1 MESHIKYSKGVC
13 WIGDCRIPFVD
24 EPDPSA
30 KRYQSYRNVDNL
42 YGGYGDTHNE
52 YKEQQGRFTPN
63 LLVCDDMLN
72 DGRVGGSAY
81 CPPTEYKY
89 EANNTK
95 FNSGARRTK
104 TGIGDKGTN
113 SRYYDL
119 DLWFDKMLEGL

>member
-1 MESHIKYSKGVC
+1 MSYSKGIM
-13 WIGDCRIPFVD
+13 WLDDCRIPFVD
-24 EPDPSA
+24 GGWVRKYDENSV
-30 KRYQSYRNVDNL
+30 KDNP
-42 YGGYGDTHNE
+42 YHGVNGSTRDGIVENNT
-52 YKEQQGRFTPN
+52 GRFTPN